1 MTAVL
6 GRERELAVAEA
17 FLGFDAE
24 RSRVLLLEGE
34 AGVGKTTLWLAAVQ
48 RARRA
53 WPPSARRMRAHLT
66 YSRGVREP
74 SKGARQ
80 DDGRPCTAGGKCFA
94 SLENL
99 RRDRRVQSSSVRCI
113 LHLVASFVPGV
124 NVVRMGV

>member
-48 RARRA
+48 RARELGLR
-53 WPPSARRMRAHLT
+53 
-66 YSRGVREP
+66 V
-74 SKGARQ
+74 
-80 DDGRPCTAGGKCFA
+80 
-94 SLENL
+94 LEE
-99 RRDRRVQSSSVRCI
+99 
-113 LHLVASFVPGV
+113 
-124 NVVRMGV
+124 